1 MIGCLSLG
9 VRHTVK
15 CYSSVRI
22 ESLPLLLVTLHVR
35 FLIAQ
40 QLALTVKVQ
49 VWPHYLRLT
58 KNRLCLLICPKRQH
72 LLLFINFILSTPFF
86 FFFFFFFI
94 WVSTVRGHSTEIS
107 KRKSSWNHH
116 YVLLMT
122 TTGGRLFRRLVW
134 VYGEEM
140 DTCGSIIINCS
151 F

>member
-1 MIGCLSLG
+1 MIGCLSLA

-72 LLLFINFILSTPFF
+72 LLLFINFILSMPFF
-86 FFFFFFFI
+86 FFFFFWI
-94 WVSTVRGHSTEIS
+94 
-107 KRKSSWNHH
+107 KSGQS
-116 YVLLMT
+116 
-122 TTGGRLFRRLVW
+122 
-134 VYGEEM
+134 E
-140 DTCGSIIINCS
+140 DTRQRFQRESHLETIIMSYWWQLQEVGCLEGWFGFMGKKWIPVVPLS
-151 F
+151 